1 MLLCSC
7 VSPFCACL
15 VVSGVLSHWSSE
27 CYRSASNT
35 QANTCSF
42 MLFLQYKTDEVRS
55 KCTGLMRVNL
65 YKDQISP
72 VGSMPPLP
80 NDKALYASLRP
91 AYNVLK
97 AAGQQRA
104 QGRPMYAITDDQK
117 KAADSFLKV
126 CASPWM
132 CSWVPLVWRPADSVL
147 MLCITKLLS
156 GLMALVLHDIVL
168 ASALCMFYNSSKAS
182 FHPASRFLR
191 HTGDKCLVRLGW
203 H

>member
-7 VSPFCACL
+7 ECPEYVVLSGVCCL
-15 VVSGVLSHWSSE
+15 VLCCNGPVDVVMH
-27 CYRSASNT
+27 RASKDAHLAILCCHELGK
-35 QANTCSF
+35 QGCSPYNPVV
-42 MLFLQYKTDEVRS
+42 FLQYKTSEVRS

-80 NDKALYASLRP
+80 NDKALCASLRP

-126 CASPWM
+126 RRSPSTHVGDRLTI
-132 CSWVPLVWRPADSVL
+132 CFP
-147 MLCITKLLS
+147 CT
-156 GLMALVLHDIVL
+156 
-168 ASALCMFYNSSKAS
+168 F
-182 FHPASRFLR
+182 
-191 HTGDKCLVRLGW
+191 HTGFIASQIASHTASLMKSHGTVLCCSMT
-203 H
+203 